1 MTRLENSSDNQDYFD
16 ATDLSLDRLIDLP
29 ESGIGSLVLD
39 SSRGKV
45 RLDRLFAIQT
55 NVISGASGLEN
66 RLDLRGDFSRFENLC
81 SKTRSGITTI
91 QGSVGDRFAR
101 SQQGGVILVDGS
113 AGAEALVDKQEG
125 LCVIRGDVSGGFG
138 APLPGK
144 LQGLQGGETIILGNL
159 GDRACYRMRRGT
171 VLVAGDIGEY
181 LAHQWIAGTVIAM
194 QSIGSYWAANMRR
207 GSLILDCVPDTL
219 SGATFSRPRAL
230 ELSFL
235 PILWNHLRGV
245 LMQVSESSEISEG
258 FLAKVVALIEAIPTS
273 RRVLR
278 RVGDRECEG
287 QGEVLIV
294 QK

>member
-1 MTRLENSSDNQDYFD
+1 
-16 ATDLSLDRLIDLP
+16 
-29 ESGIGSLVLD
+29 
-39 SSRGKV
+39 
-45 RLDRLFAIQT
+45 
-55 NVISGASGLEN
+55 
-66 RLDLRGDFSRFENLC
+66 
-81 SKTRSGITTI
+81 
-91 QGSVGDRFAR
+91 
-101 SQQGGVILVDGS
+101 VILVDGS

-207 GSLILDCVPDTL
+207 GSLILD
-219 SGATFSRPRAL
+219 
-230 ELSFL
+230 SFL

-258 FLAKVVALIEAIPTS
+258 FLAKLVALIEAIPTS